1 MLSTGGT
8 IAGVGSS
15 PTDLSNY
22 KAGTLLGQALV
33 DAVPQ
38 IKQIADVKV
47 EQVANVNSSDITLD
61 IWLRLAQRINRL
73 LADDPAVAGV
83 VVTHGTNTLEETAYF
98 LNLTVKS
105 DRPVVL
111 VGSMR
116 PATAISADGPLNLL
130 NAVRT
135 AISADARGKGALIV
149 MNDEINGARDVTK
162 TNTFRVETFRSPE
175 LGALGY
181 VDEDKVAFYRASTR
195 RHTAASEFD
204 VSTLTQLPKVDIV
217 YSYVEPDPAMIE
229 AAVARKAK
237 GLVLAGTGA
246 GGMSTLEKAT
256 LTALAKLPPADRPVI
271 VRSSRV
277 GNGRV
282 IGRAEYDE
290 IGTVPGDNLNPQKAR
305 ILLML
310 ALTRTTDPKDI
321 RRMFDQVLAEPGA
334 AILRPA
340 ASPRRVARHRGATG
354 LRTAP
359 SSGATID
366 APVDGDRSHRRLLS
380 VIVGSCGV
388 E

>member
-1 MLSTGGT
+1 MLRAIFAVVLLLLPATGAAQSSTAVLPKVWVLATGGT
-8 IAGVGSS
+8 IAGTGAS

-22 KAGTLLGQALV
+22 RAGTIAGQALV

-38 IKQIADVKV
+38 IKQIADVRV

-61 IWLRLAQRINRL
+61 VWLKLAQRINRI

-111 VGSMR
+111 VGAMR

-135 AISADARGKGALIV
+135 AIARDARGKGVLIV

-195 RHTAASEFD
+195 RHTVDSEFD
-204 VSTLTQLPKVDIV
+204 VGGLTQLPKVDIL
-217 YSYVEPDPAMIE
+217 YSYVEPDATMIE
-229 AAVARKAK
+229 AVVARKAK

-246 GGMSTLEKAT
+246 GGMSTFEKAAVAAVSKQPA
-256 LTALAKLPPADRPVI
+256 TARPVI

-282 IGRAEYDE
+282 IGRAEFDE
-290 IGTVPGDNLNPQKAR
+290 IGTVPADNLNPQKAR

-310 ALTRTTDPKDI
+310 ALTKTTDPAEI
-321 RRMFDQVLAEPGA
+321 RRMFAEY
-334 AILRPA
+334 
-340 ASPRRVARHRGATG
+340 
-354 LRTAP
+354 
-359 SSGATID
+359 
-366 APVDGDRSHRRLLS
+366 
-380 VIVGSCGV
+380 
-388 E
+388 